1 MGITFR
7 TPHSAQTRSY
17 LKRGIRRQDE
27 IRVSM
32 TKIKIPV
39 LLTSSVIAYDTEV
52 ALKNQDERVR
62 LALESVEQ
70 WLKIDPLLTLV
81 LCDGS
86 NFDFSSIVLRQ
97 FPLALIECLHFE
109 NNQEL
114 VKQQGRGYGEGEIVR
129 HALNY
134 SKFIAD
140 AGCFAKCTSKLW
152 VENYLECLSAW
163 NGELLCKGVFLD
175 VFSLSKRTCFS
186 YIDTRFYVASCATY
200 NKYFVDAHLQ
210 IQSKRG
216 HGLENCFFDLFSKYK
231 IQHSLFTVSPI
242 ICGVGGGT
250 GTYYKNTSLRNGKEQ
265 LKLNLVKLLR
275 RFRPLF
281 SAWQGLS
288 ESDPLRIHTKI

>member
-1 MGITFR
+1 
-7 TPHSAQTRSY
+7 
-17 LKRGIRRQDE
+17 
-27 IRVSM
+27 M
-32 TKIKIPV
+32 TKAKVPV
-39 LLTSSVIAYDTEV
+39 LLTSSVIAYDTGV
-52 ALKNQDERVR
+52 ALKNQSERIR

-70 WLKIDPLLTLV
+70 WLKIDPLLPLV

-86 NFDFSSIVLRQ
+86 NFDFSSAVFRQ

-129 HALNY
+129 HAINN

-152 VENYLECLSAW
+152 VENYLECLNAW

-175 VFSLSKRTCFS
+175 VFSLTRRTYFS
-186 YIDTRFYVASCATY
+186 YIDTRFYIASCSTY
-200 NKYFVDAHLQ
+200 NKYFVDAHIKIDSQ
-210 IQSKRG
+210 RG
-216 HGLENCFFDLFSKYK
+216 HGLEDCFYAIFAKFHL
-231 IQHSLFTVSPI
+231 QNALLNVPPR

-250 GTYYKNTSLRNGKEQ
+250 GQYYKNTLLRDAKER
-265 LKLNLVKLLR
+265 LRLGLIKLNK

-281 SAWQGLS
+281 V
-288 ESDPLRIHTKI
+288 K